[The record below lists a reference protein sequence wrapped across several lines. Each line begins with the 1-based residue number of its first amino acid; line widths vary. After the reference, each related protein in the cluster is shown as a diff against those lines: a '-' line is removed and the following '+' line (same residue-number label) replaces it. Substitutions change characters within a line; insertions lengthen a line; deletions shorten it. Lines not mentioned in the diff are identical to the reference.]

1 MITQEEAEHL
11 TCEEA
16 AKLPR
21 SLEIED
27 DETLGII
34 VGKALIYLAAKD
46 EFEILVDE
54 KGKFFFRENRSKN
67 LYST

>member
-1 MITQEEAEHL
+1 MITQEEAERL

-21 SLEIED
+21 SLEMED
-27 DETLGII
+27 DETRNIV
-34 VGKALIYLAAKD
+34 VGKALIYLGARD

-54 KGKFFFRENRSKN
+54 KGKFFFKQK
-67 LYST
+67 